1 MKKYIL
7 LSGLLAIILTALTA
21 CQDIYGSTARNLS
34 PEPAQ
39 EVTNNEATSVISWQE
54 AYAEIL
60 HTYSTQPATTANIQ
74 AAEWRF
80 MLHDVNQNGVPQ
92 LFLVRYHNGQVS
104 HHTAYSILNGSAMQL
119 KTASGHDHLY
129 YGGMYI
135 APGGTGI
142 IRYASVGLVSRYEM
156 LSLSEGGTLSP
167 TINGDT
173 SSLAD
178 SFRKRAMPV
187 TQEEFEDTFGRPDER
202 VWLVLHEISEASVQ
216 DVVFGW

>member
-21 CQDIYGSTARNLS
+21 CQNIYGSTVRSLE
-34 PEPAQ
+34 PEQ
-39 EVTNNEATSVISWQE
+39 EVAYIEAMPTISWQE

-60 HTYSTQPATTANIQ
+60 YSYTNQPATTANIQ

-80 MLHDVNQNGVPQ
+80 MLHDINQNGVPQ

-104 HHTAYSILNGSAMQL
+104 HHTAYSILDGNATLL
-119 KTASGHDHLY
+119 KTAPGHEHLY
-129 YGGMYI
+129 YGGMYV
-135 APGGTGI
+135 APGGTGV
-142 IRYASVGLVSRYEM
+142 IRYASIGLVSRYEK

-178 SFRKRAMPV
+178 SFRTRAMPV
-187 TQEEFEDTFGRPDER
+187 TQEEFEETFGRPDER
-202 VWLVLHEISEASVQ
+202 VWLILHEINEVSVR